1 MNNGYELYSAVKA
14 GKIKKIR
21 ELINSGADVNYVF
34 KPEEYGYT
42 PLHMAAYYA
51 MNETIELL
59 VNNGANINC
68 YSLNGKTPLDFAV
81 ERHNRKETVALLKN
95 YGAEKGT
102 YRNNGTEGT
111 SIDESICNFQHR
123 KRGR

>member
-14 GKIKKIR
+14 GKVAKIK
-21 ELINSGADVNYVF
+21 ELINDGADVNYVF

-42 PLHMAAYYA
+42 SLHMAAYYA

-59 VNNGANINC
+59 VNNGASINC
-68 YSLNGKTPLDFAV
+68 CSLTGKTPLDFAI
-81 ERHNRKETVALLKN
+81 ERHNRKETVSLLKS

-102 YRNNGTEGT
+102 LRNSREEG
-111 SIDESICNFQHR
+111 EVAVQKNVLK